1 LSTLIIKE
9 VNGIPCI
16 VLNEGI
22 IEFKESKN
30 SIRYKNSF
38 SSLLDMKTEKHFKTL
53 LDELKKKLKE
63 KD

>member
-1 LSTLIIKE
+1 MSNLLIREI
-9 VNGIPCI
+9 NGIPCI

-22 IEFKESKN
+22 IEFKKEHN
-30 SIRYKNSF
+30 STKYKNSF
-38 SSLLDMKTEKHFKTL
+38 SSLLDMKTEKHLKTL